1 MSSYLLDTDVLI
13 DFLRGHAP
21 AVAWMQA
28 LQQQPM
34 VSVITLAELR
44 AGMRA
49 GEEAALERL
58 FDALIKVPV
67 DEQIA
72 SHAGDLRRKFG
83 PTHGTGLADA
93 LIAASAISHKVRL
106 VTLNVKHFPML
117 EDLAPPYLKV

>member
-58 FDALIKVPV
+58 FDALIKLPV

-72 SHAGDLRRKFG
+72 RHAGDLRHFG
-83 PTHGTGLADA
+83 TTH
-93 LIAASAISHKVRL
+93 AS
-106 VTLNVKHFPML
+106 
-117 EDLAPPYLKV
+117 